1 MPGPTHQCPRRGCRV
16 QVPYE
21 QLACK
26 RDWYALP
33 KPIRD
38 AVIRAYR
45 RGLGIGTPEHNVAVN
60 TAIRTMNQ
68 RRG

>member
-1 MPGPTHQCPRRGCRV
+1 MSGPAHECPRRGCRV

-26 RDWYALP
+26 RDWYVLP

-38 AVIRAYR
+38 AVTRAYK
-45 RGLGIGTPEHNVAVN
+45 RGLGIGTPEHNAAVN
-60 TAIRTMNQ
+60 TAIRTMN
-68 RRG
+68 RREG